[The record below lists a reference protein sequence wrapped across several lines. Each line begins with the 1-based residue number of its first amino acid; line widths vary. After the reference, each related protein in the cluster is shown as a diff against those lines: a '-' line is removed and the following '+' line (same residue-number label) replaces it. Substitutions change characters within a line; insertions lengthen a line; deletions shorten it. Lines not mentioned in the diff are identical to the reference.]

1 MEISKELESEIIYIS
16 AKIEENLLSFFD
28 KLPKDDM
35 TNIIRYHMGWLNK
48 DFQAEEGYK
57 GKRLRPFLC
66 SFICKLT
73 GGNLEDS
80 YPSSTALELIHNF
93 SLVHDD
99 IQDKDLF
106 RRGRET
112 VWSIWGEPQGI
123 NIGDAMIFLA
133 YKAILESYLPLE
145 KKHKLTTILN
155 SSVLK
160 LCRGQFLDVSFEKKD
175 SVSLEEYIAMVEGK
189 TSAMFEASAG
199 MGVISSGKEEL
210 LDSFLE
216 FGRNLGIG
224 FQIFDDILGLW
235 GDPKVTGKPVG
246 SDLLQN
252 KKTYPIILGMNQLPQ
267 LVSLILKEKKD
278 KEEVKFIISEF
289 EKNGIKNQCKEKA
302 SFYISRARNIIEK
315 LPIEQKSKELLLEFT
330 YYLEEREK

>member
-1 MEISKELESEIIYIS
+1 MGISKELESEIKYIS
-16 AKIEENLLSFFD
+16 SKIEENLLSFFN

-35 TNIIRYHMGWLNK
+35 TNIIRYHMGWLNR

-66 SFICKLT
+66 SFICKLV
-73 GGNLEDS
+73 GGDIEDS
-80 YPSSTALELIHNF
+80 YPPSIALELIHNF
-93 SLVHDD
+93 SLIHDD

-112 VWSIWGEPQGI
+112 VWGIWGESQGI
-123 NIGDAMIFLA
+123 NVGDAMIFLA
-133 YKAILESYLPLE
+133 YKVILESSLLLE
-145 KKHKLTTILN
+145 RKHRLLALLN
-155 SSVLK
+155 NSVLK
-160 LCRGQFLDVSFEKKD
+160 LCKGQFLDVSFEERD
-175 SVSLEEYIAMVEGK
+175 SVSIDEYITMVEGK

-210 LDSFLE
+210 LSSLLN

-224 FQIFDDILGLW
+224 FQIYDDILGLW
-235 GDPKVTGKPVG
+235 GDPKLTGKPVG

-267 LVSLILKEKKD
+267 VVPLILKEKKN
-278 KEEVKFIISEF
+278 KEEVEFIISEF
-289 EKNGIKNQCKEKA
+289 EKTGIRNQCKERA
-302 SFYISRARNIIEK
+302 SFYISKAREIIEE
-315 LPIEQKSKELLLEFT
+315 LAIEQKSKELLLEFT
-330 YYLEEREK
+330 YYLEERER

>member
-1 MEISKELESEIIYIS
+1 MIQGLEDEIKHISTEI
-16 AKIEENLLSFFD
+16 ERNLLSFFE
-28 KLPKDDM
+28 KLPNDNM
-35 TNIIRYHMGWLNK
+35 TNIIRYHMGWLNR

-66 SFICKLT
+66 SFVCKLI

-80 YPSSTALELIHNF
+80 YPAGIALELIHNF

-99 IQDKDLF
+99 IQDRDIF

-133 YKAILESYLPLE
+133 YKAIIESFLPLE
-145 KKHKLTTILN
+145 KKHKLLMLLN

-160 LCRGQFLDVSFEKKD
+160 LCKGQFLDVSFEKKD
-175 SVSLEEYIAMVEGK
+175 IVTTEEYIEMVEGK

-199 MGVISSGKEEL
+199 MGVISSGKEEF

-216 FGRNLGIG
+216 FGKNLGIG
-224 FQIFDDILGLW
+224 FQIYDDILGLW
-235 GDPKVTGKPVG
+235 GNPKITGKPVG

-252 KKTYPIILGMNQLPQ
+252 KKTYPIILGMNRLPN
-267 LVSLILKEKKD
+267 LAPLILKEKKD
-278 KEEVKFIISEF
+278 KNEVESIILELERAEVKKE
-289 EKNGIKNQCKEKA
+289 CKEKA
-302 SFYISRARNIIEK
+302 SFYLSKAREIIDK
-315 LPIEQKSKELLLEFT
+315 LNIEQKSKKLLLEFT
-330 YYLEEREK
+330 SYLEERER